1 MPALPVTTG
10 NPLKPALLQVIIY
23 TLMDREGSRKRRK
36 SPLLKPKRRF
46 SPSFL
51 HSKDQIP
58 CICELPK
65 HRTRKS
71 ALSVLLG
78 SIDSSPLPR
87 ASNLRSS
94 RGKSTHREW
103 KEAQE
108 KPFIGVGFGDL
119 GPVSDKQ
126 ARIVPLHMRRYMQ
139 ESQCDSQ
146 ASLLSYQS
154 PQFSFE
160 HYNSI
165 LRSYTRQASRPIKS
179 AQYAANSSSFRRLS
193 RDISARSTQPESVD
207 RVEVEAGAGPVIV
220 IRPEKPESQGGRRVI
235 MEKRSIRPATA
246 YADSANSG
254 LYIHYSE
261 RKLSLFQNDSLQQ
274 LTKPSL

>member
-1 MPALPVTTG
+1 ME
-10 NPLKPALLQVIIY
+10 
-23 TLMDREGSRKRRK
+23 REGSRKHRK

-58 CICELPK
+58 SISEVPR

-87 ASNLRSS
+87 PSHLRSS

-103 KEAQE
+103 KEDHE

-119 GPVSDKQ
+119 GPVSDKPS
-126 ARIVPLHMRRYMQ
+126 RKVPLYLRRYMQ
-139 ESQCDSQ
+139 ESQSDSQ
-146 ASLLSYQS
+146 SSLS
-154 PQFSFE
+154 PLFSFD
-160 HYNSI
+160 HYKSI
-165 LRSYTRQASRPIKS
+165 LRNYTRQASRPVKS
-179 AQYAANSSSFRRLS
+179 AKYVANSSSFRRLS

-220 IRPEKPESQGGRRVI
+220 IRPEKPESQCGRRVI
-235 MEKRSIRPATA
+235 LEKRSIRPVTA
-246 YADSANSG
+246 YADSVNSG
-254 LYIHYSE
+254 LYVHYSE
-261 RKLSLFQNDSLQQ
+261 RKLSLFQNDSLQ
-274 LTKPSL
+274 LLSKPSL